1 MRSKRRNNRTQR
13 RRTQRRNNRTQRRR
27 TQRRRTQMRRTQRRK
42 TQRRRTQRGEMKGG
56 MNILKKKNEDGGESG
71 SEVNPL
77 SLDDKD
83 YDEGYIKQ
91 KFTEYKLYYTKIEDK
106 YITIKDILFK
116 TDMSLKGIDESGI
129 SDKILTIHKLYT
141 IILEFLSDPRLIIA
155 TSPLPVIGKSIS
167 DLRSDLVEIFNE
179 RIKILNMTNTIKT
192 SVENNKTIDDII
204 ALTSEE

>member
-1 MRSKRRNNRTQR
+1 
-13 RRTQRRNNRTQRRR
+13 
-27 TQRRRTQMRRTQRRK
+27 
-42 TQRRRTQRGEMKGG
+42 
-56 MNILKKKNEDGGESG
+56 
-71 SEVNPL
+71 
-77 SLDDKD
+77 
-83 YDEGYIKQ
+83 
-91 KFTEYKLYYTKIEDK
+91 
-106 YITIKDILFK
+106 
-116 TDMSLKGIDESGI
+116 MSLKGIDESGI